1 MQFVLAFLFFL
12 IMEHFVAFYMKMLE
26 AFSYLCAKLDST
38 YIHVIMHTF
47 LHLQFFYSVGFVL
60 QYLITGAKDGSIK
73 VWDDR
78 GNIKIIFVG
87 HLKSVNTLAVYPFG
101 TYIMS
106 GSSDN
111 SIRVWSLDTA
121 DEVDRIDTKEAVL
134 GLGTIVGKNDL
145 YSFGRRSIELW
156 KIEHIHSV
164 FATVG

>member
-1 MQFVLAFLFFL
+1 M
-12 IMEHFVAFYMKMLE
+12 
-26 AFSYLCAKLDST
+26 
-38 YIHVIMHTF
+38 
-47 LHLQFFYSVGFVL
+47 
-60 QYLITGAKDGSIK
+60 
-73 VWDDR
+73 
-78 GNIKIIFVG
+78 G

-106 GSSDN
+106 GSSDC

-121 DEVDRIDTKEAVL
+121 DEVDRISTSEAVL

-145 YSFGRRSIELW
+145 YSFGGGSIELW

>member
-1 MQFVLAFLFFL
+1 M
-12 IMEHFVAFYMKMLE
+12 
-26 AFSYLCAKLDST
+26 
-38 YIHVIMHTF
+38 
-47 LHLQFFYSVGFVL
+47 
-60 QYLITGAKDGSIK
+60 
-73 VWDDR
+73 
-78 GNIKIIFVG
+78 G

-106 GSSDN
+106 GSSDC

-121 DEVDRIDTKEAVL
+121 DEVDRISTSEAVL

-145 YSFGRRSIELW
+145 YSFGSGSIELW

>member
-1 MQFVLAFLFFL
+1 M
-12 IMEHFVAFYMKMLE
+12 
-26 AFSYLCAKLDST
+26 
-38 YIHVIMHTF
+38 
-47 LHLQFFYSVGFVL
+47 
-60 QYLITGAKDGSIK
+60 
-73 VWDDR
+73 
-78 GNIKIIFVG
+78 
-87 HLKSVNTLAVYPFG
+87 NTLAVYPFG

-121 DEVDRIDTKEAVL
+121 DEVDRIDTKDAVL